1 MGKRIAIV
9 RRDKCNP
16 HACGNYLCIRVC
28 PVNKQGTDC
37 IIEGKDTKVDII
49 EETCIGCNICVLKCP
64 FDALSIINLPEALT
78 EEPIHRYGKNEF
90 ALFSLPIP
98 IFGKVVGIVGVNGIG
113 KTTAIKILA
122 GLVKPNF
129 GKEDDINYDQI
140 IEHFKGTPAH
150 DFFDKV
156 RKGMIKI
163 AYKPQYV
170 DGIPNTVKG
179 TVRELLKKVDEK
191 NQFDKVTTELDL
203 TVFLDNNIDEL
214 SGGELQRVAI
224 AATVLKKANFYVF
237 DEPMSYLDIK
247 QRLSV
252 SKFIRSLASQDIAA
266 MVIEHDLIALDY
278 MTDIVHIMY
287 GQQGSFGIVSN
298 PRSTRQGINT
308 YLEGFL
314 REENMRFRD
323 KKVVFQKGS
332 FVSMEKKLLT
342 TAWFDFEKQLGK
354 FHLQANHGNIHRQEI
369 IGVLGE
375 NGIGKTT
382 FMKILAG
389 VLEPDAAKLEQHIKI
404 AYKPQ
409 YIKSDS
415 ENLVMTILQHAIKRH
430 IADLINPLRLEPL
443 FLKKISELSGGELQ
457 RVAIAEALA
466 QDAELVL
473 LDEPSAYLDVEERLT
488 LSKIIKNFAE
498 TKGISIVVIDH
509 DLLFLDYLSDK
520 LLVFDGRP
528 SISGISHGPMSKEE
542 GMNKLLSSLQIT
554 LRRDELSYRPRI
566 NKLDSQKDQEQKR
579 IGKYYYT

>member
-1 MGKRIAIV
+1 MAKRIAIV

-64 FDALSIINLPEALT
+64 FDALSIINLPEVLSN
-78 EEPIHRYGKNEF
+78 EPMHRYGKNEF

-129 GKEDDINYDQI
+129 GKNTEIAYDEI

-150 DFFDKV
+150 EFFDRVRRGQIKV
-156 RKGMIKI
+156 

-170 DGIPNTVKG
+170 DGIPKTAKG
-179 TVRELLKKVDEK
+179 TVKELLKKVDEK
-191 NQFDKVTTELDL
+191 NKLQQVAKELDL
-203 TVFLDNNIDEL
+203 EIFLDNNIEEL

-224 AATVLKKANFYVF
+224 AATVLKNANFYVF

-247 QRLSV
+247 QRLRV
-252 SKFIRSLASQDIAA
+252 SKFIRNLASPERAVI
-266 MVIEHDLIALDY
+266 VIEHDLIALDY
-278 MTDIVHIMY
+278 MTDMVHIMY
-287 GQQGSFGIVSN
+287 GQQGNFGVVSN
-298 PRSTRQGINT
+298 PRSTKQGINA

-323 KKVVFQKGS
+323 KQVTFEKTVFM
-332 FVSMEKKLLT
+332 SMDKKISLT
-342 TAWFDFEKQLGK
+342 SWPDFEKQLGK
-354 FHLQANHGNIHRQEI
+354 FQVKAHHGSIHQQEI

-389 VLEPDAAKLEQHIKI
+389 VLSPDATKLEQHIRI
-404 AYKPQ
+404 SYKPQ
-409 YIKSDS
+409 YITSDS
-415 ENLVMTILQHAIKRH
+415 EALVMTLLQHAIKKH
-430 IADLINPLRLEPL
+430 SADIIAPLRLESL
-443 FLKKISELSGGELQ
+443 FMKKINELSGGELQ

-466 QDAELVL
+466 QDAELIL
-473 LDEPSAYLDVEERLT
+473 LDEPSAYLDVEERLI

-498 TKGISIVVIDH
+498 TKGVSIVVIDH

-520 LLVFDGRP
+520 LLVFDGQP
-528 SISGISHGPMSKEE
+528 SLKGTSHGPMSKEE

-554 LRRDELSYRPRI
+554 LRRDETSYRPRI

-579 IGKYYYT
+579 TGKYYYT